1 MFSRKYR
8 IHAILIISFLAI
20 IIYPQYS
27 NKPDQHKVD
36 AARIAAE
43 EFLQMVDDGQLDNSW
58 QVSAD
63 YLQQKVKLPEWI
75 DKLTKI
81 KADYGPL
88 QTRELSDAAIAA
100 PVEELPNR
108 EMLLLTYAANFEK
121 QAERKELVTMLLDP
135 QGGWQVVGYFIK

>member
-1 MFSRKYR
+1 MFPRKYR
-8 IHAILIISFLAI
+8 IHAILILSFLAI

-36 AARIAAE
+36 AARVAAE
-43 EFLQMVDDGQLDNSW
+43 EFLQMVDAGQFENSW
-58 QVSAD
+58 QVSAN
-63 YLQQKVKLPEWI
+63 YLQQKVKLPEWTE
-75 DKLTKI
+75 KLTRI

-88 QTRELSDAAIAA
+88 QARELNKAAIAA
-100 PVEELPNR
+100 PVDELPNR
-108 EMLLLTYAANFEK
+108 EILLLTYQTDFEK